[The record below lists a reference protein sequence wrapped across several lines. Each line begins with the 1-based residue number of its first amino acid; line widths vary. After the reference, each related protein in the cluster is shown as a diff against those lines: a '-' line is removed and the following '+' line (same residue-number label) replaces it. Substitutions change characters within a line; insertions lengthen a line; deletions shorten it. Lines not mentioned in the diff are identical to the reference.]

1 MKEIL
6 NILYYNY
13 IGMTVVG
20 IIFTGFIT
28 WIPVMVIDRVLVD
41 EES

>member
-13 IGMTVVG
+13 MGMIVAGT
-20 IIFTGFIT
+20 IFTGVIT
-28 WIPVMVIDRVLVD
+28 WIPVMVIDRILVY

>member
-13 IGMTVVG
+13 IGMIVAGT
-20 IIFTGFIT
+20 IFTGGDYLDSGHSNWPSI
-28 WIPVMVIDRVLVD
+28 
-41 EES
+41 S